1 MNEPNWELR
10 RLVFEA
16 CLVAAWTDN
25 SMSSD
30 ERRYLSH
37 LVEVLSESEEE
48 RAALRKLR
56 LQELNGA
63 RVLSGIRGLREADR
77 AYVFDTCLDVL
88 TSDRKLRR
96 QEVRFLGAL
105 RKTCGIG
112 FWSYRKRLAVRVPV
126 RFAATVAS
134 VVLIWATF
142 GALYAAVYF
151 FFLRAVDIAPTESG
165 TGSEVAVST
174 RAREGGAQPPLST
187 GEEVFEHVRD
197 SIVSVKVLLNNDPAA
212 GGSGSVIGKDEAGV
226 VYVITNKHV
235 IFNRDTEKGTP
246 FDKVR
251 LEVQQHSRARFDAKL
266 DFYSREHDLALL
278 AVKGMAP
285 YTKCLELALK
295 GSLRVGQPVYAVG
308 TPVGLKD
315 TFTAGVVS
323 ALRDSYLQTDATVYF
338 GSSGGPLVDQ
348 HGALCGVVT
357 RSHRAK
363 DYGFA
368 LYADAVIEML
378 DERTKRA
385 ERSPDQDPSAENG
398 DSE

>member
-16 CLVAAWTDN
+16 CLVAAWTDS

-48 RAALRKLR
+48 RAALRELR
-56 LQELNGA
+56 RQELNEG
-63 RVLSGIRGLREADR
+63 RVLSDIRGLSDEDG
-77 AYVFDTCLDVL
+77 AYVFDTCLDIL
-88 TSDRKLRR
+88 SSDRRVGLRE
-96 QEVRFLGAL
+96 QRFLGAL
-105 RKTCGIG
+105 RKACGIAY
-112 FWSYRKRLAVRVPV
+112 WRYQRRLAARMPV
-126 RFAATVAS
+126 MSALAALSIVFALAAATVLVA
-134 VVLIWATF
+134 
-142 GALYAAVYF
+142 GHC
-151 FFLRAVDIAPTESG
+151 AVDITPAESG
-165 TGSEVAVST
+165 TGSEVGVST
-174 RAREGGAQPPLST
+174 RAPDGGAKPPLQT
-187 GEEVFEHVRD
+187 GQEVFEHVRD
-197 SIVSVKVLLNNDPAA
+197 GIVSVAVFRNNDFVS
-212 GGSGSVIGKDEAGV
+212 GGSGSVIGADESGL

-235 IFNRDTEKGTP
+235 IRNSDTEKGRRHDTIRIE
-246 FDKVR
+246 VR
-251 LEVQQHSRARFDAKL
+251 QHSGARFNAEL

-285 YTKCLELALK
+285 YTEPLK
-295 GSLRVGQPVYAVG
+295 LTLKDNLRVGQPVYAVG
-308 TPVGLKD
+308 TPVGLTD

-323 ALRDSYLQTDATVYF
+323 ALRDAYLQTDATVHS

-357 RSHRAK
+357 SSHRAK

-368 LYADAVIEML
+368 LYADAVMEML
-378 DERTKRA
+378 EERRERA
-385 ERSPDQDPSAENG
+385 ERGPDEDPSAENG

>member
-1 MNEPNWELR
+1 MSEPNWELR

-16 CLVAAWTDN
+16 CLVAVWTDS

-37 LVEVLSESEEE
+37 LVEVLSDSEEE

-56 LQELNGA
+56 LRELNEG
-63 RVLSGIRGLREADR
+63 RVLSDVRGLRDPDR

-96 QEVRFLGAL
+96 QELRFLGAL

-112 FWSYRKRLAVRVPV
+112 FWSYRKRLAIRAPA
-126 RFAATVAS
+126 RFAATVLA

-151 FFLRAVDIAPTESG
+151 LFLRAVDIAPTESG
-165 TGSEVAVST
+165 TGSEVAVAT
-174 RAREGGAQPPLST
+174 RAPEGGAQPPLST
-187 GEEVFEHVRD
+187 GQEVFEHVQD
-197 SIVSVKVLLNNDPAA
+197 SIVSVRVLLNNDPVV
-212 GGSGSVIGKDEAGV
+212 GGSGSVIGRDEAGV

-251 LEVQQHSRARFDAKL
+251 IEVEQHSRARFDADL

-278 AVKGMAP
+278 AVNGMDA
-285 YTKCLELALK
+285 YTEALK
-295 GSLRVGQPVYAVG
+295 LTLKDHLRVGEPVYAVG

-323 ALRDSYLQTDATVYF
+323 ALRDDYLQTDATVYS

-348 HGALCGVVT
+348 HGALCGVMK
-357 RSHRAK
+357 SGHPKK
-363 DYGFA
+363 DFNFA

-378 DERTKRA
+378 DERKRRA
-385 ERSPDQDPSAENG
+385 ERSPDEDPSAENG